1 MRHWGVL
8 MFGDENALRWNIHL
22 FFFFFSW
29 LNYVCVHCQA
39 ENCCSCEGCFKRT
52 FLPVA
57 QNTLPPYYRDCLAHI
72 HMQPYGNIKWR
83 DCTPQWTCWISMSV
97 SCSWLITWRLGWLFL
112 THLLCHASFLVK
124 TLFLSYGQR
133 VYLYTL
139 FFYLK
144 QWYNEMVLW
153 IMSRWQQCLRCNLSD
168 TMKVTFLC
176 VWLYGHGRNQHV
188 KLGCFFFCCFFF

>member
-1 MRHWGVL
+1 MSISLLHIPSVNKSNL
-8 MFGDENALRWNIHL
+8 PCSLCETLRCFDVWRWKCFEMKYS

-29 LNYVCVHCQA
+29 LNYVCVHCQT

-83 DCTPQWTCWISMSV
+83 ECTPQWTCWISVSV

-112 THLLCHASFLVK
+112 THLPCHASFLVE
-124 TLFLSYGQR
+124 TLFLSYGQK

-153 IMSRWQQCLRCNLSD
+153 IMSRW
-168 TMKVTFLC
+168 
-176 VWLYGHGRNQHV
+176 
-188 KLGCFFFCCFFF
+188 